1 MTLNKQLASIYKKHY
16 LDIRKLLVASYDPA
30 QATDASDYAHDVPP
44 TSLRLVQRQGTLSSA
59 IGPADTTFTVKVTE
73 GQLSAGCLLNIDTG
87 ANAETT
93 VITSVSGNTVTVVRG
108 FAGAQTSHAA
118 GVAVEQTDYI
128 HLNAQGYQVVADA
141 VAEYFSAYEAS
152 K

>member
-1 MTLNKQLASIYKKHY
+1 
-16 LDIRKLLVASYDPA
+16 
-30 QATDASDYAHDVPP
+30 
-44 TSLRLVQRQGTLSSA
+44 
-59 IGPADTTFTVKVTE
+59 
-73 GQLSAGCLLNIDTG
+73 
-87 ANAETT
+87 
-93 VITSVSGNTVTVVRG
+93 VVRG